1 MNIVLIGFMGSGKTT
16 VGKALANNLKFS
28 FLDTDEYIEERAG
41 MKISDIFATQGEKY
55 FRELERS
62 ILGELTDRDHT
73 VIATGGG
80 LPLIEENRKR
90 LKKIGKI
97 IYLSANEQTLWK
109 HLEGDCSRP
118 LLAGE
123 NPRKK
128 IQELLLERIP
138 IYRQASDYCI
148 EVDNRCIDE
157 ISKEIEKIVKS
168 A

>member
-28 FLDTDEYIEERAG
+28 FLDTDEYIEERAR

-90 LKKIGKI
+90 L
-97 IYLSANEQTLWK
+97 NEQTLWK